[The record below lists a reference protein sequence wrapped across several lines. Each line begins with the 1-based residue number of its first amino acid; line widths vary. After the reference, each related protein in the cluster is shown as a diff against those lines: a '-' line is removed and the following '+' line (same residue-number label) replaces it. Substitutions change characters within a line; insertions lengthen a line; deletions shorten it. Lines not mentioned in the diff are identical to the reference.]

1 MIKKHF
7 HNLPFVTNRQ
17 ETIDFKTFC
26 EGGSPEYVRAKQR
39 LKNFHLGISKIA
51 ESSPAKFGDT
61 YQSKV
66 GPVKAYSLYINPLA
80 FFDPTFF
87 LIGAAVVVVAILEK
101 QLANHGLIFVA
112 SAISGILRIA
122 FPVVAAGSFFYLLSH
137 VNFL

>member
-7 HNLPFVTNRQ
+7 HNLPFVANRK

-26 EGGSPEYVRAKQR
+26 SGGSPEYVKAKQR
-39 LKNFHLGISKIA
+39 LRDFHIKIEPPKFNLG
-51 ESSPAKFGDT
+51 
-61 YQSKV
+61 
-66 GPVKAYSLYINPLA
+66 GPKTNKKAYSLYINPLA

-87 LIGAAVVVVAILEK
+87 VIGAAVVVVAILEK
-101 QLANHGLIFVA
+101 QLASHGLIFVA

-122 FPVVAAGSFFYLLSH
+122 FPVVAAGSFFYLLTH

>member
-1 MIKKHF
+1 MIKNVAR
-7 HNLPFVTNRQ
+7 NLCNVANRK
-17 ETIDFKTFC
+17 ETINFKTFC
-26 EGGSPEYVRAKQR
+26 SGGSPEYVKAKQR
-39 LKNFHLGISKIA
+39 LRDFHIKI
-51 ESSPAKFGDT
+51 EPPKREP
-61 YQSKV
+61 QSLT
-66 GPVKAYSLYINPLA
+66 AYSLYINPLA

>member
-1 MIKKHF
+1 MIKNVAR
-7 HNLPFVTNRQ
+7 NLCNVANRK
-17 ETIDFKTFC
+17 ETIDFRTFC
-26 EGGSPEYVRAKQR
+26 SGGSPEYVKAKQR
-39 LKNFHLGISKIA
+39 LRDFHLKKELPRFNLG
-51 ESSPAKFGDT
+51 SSNT
-61 YQSKV
+61 NI
-66 GPVKAYSLYINPLA
+66 KAYSLYINPLA
-80 FFDPTFF
+80 FFEPTFF